1 MTLGIANTDTYNP
14 GAYQSRNER
23 TAPTYRPQAAMFAA
37 PSPGGGA
44 MAAMG
49 GGGSGGVHIHMPPG
63 LMIGTAD
70 EVVRKLSQHMGTGGR
85 RLSLPPGSVRG

>member
-1 MTLGIANTDTYNP
+1 
-14 GAYQSRNER
+14 
-23 TAPTYRPQAAMFAA
+23 MFAA